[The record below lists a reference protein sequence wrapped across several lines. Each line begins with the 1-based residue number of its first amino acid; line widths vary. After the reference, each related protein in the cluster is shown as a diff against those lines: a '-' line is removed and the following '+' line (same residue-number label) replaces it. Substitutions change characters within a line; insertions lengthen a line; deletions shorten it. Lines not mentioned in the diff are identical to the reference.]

1 MLQPP
6 AKNDDVR
13 PRTVGAHQHTIFAG
27 QALGLTALFQVGFG
41 KKRLEGPVSYT
52 PELSAPDG
60 ESTGG
65 GKQALQ
71 HVKLVPDSGATL
83 VIGTA
88 NVVDKSC
95 ELRTFRHMDEVHR
108 QRFKG
113 RPFEADPAKYD
124 QLIEELRGFFTG
136 QHFTVSMHEAAA
148 PARPL
153 PSVATASRPVAT
165 PAVAKLPSKT
175 PVGLYVTIATTV
187 ALAATIAVILL
198 RR

>member
-1 MLQPP
+1 V
-6 AKNDDVR
+6 AKAM
-13 PRTVGAHQHTIFAG
+13 GQFQHTIIAG
-27 QALGLTALFQVGFG
+27 QAFGLAALFHHGFS
-41 KKRLEGPVSYT
+41 KKRLEGAVNYT
-52 PELSAPDG
+52 PELSAPEG
-60 ESTGG
+60 ESTGN

-88 NVVDKSC
+88 NVVEKLC
-95 ELRTFRHMDEVHR
+95 ELRTFRHMDDVHR

-124 QLIEELRGFFTG
+124 QLIDELRSFFTA
-136 QHFTVSMHEAAA
+136 QHYTVSMHEALA
-148 PARPL
+148 PARPI
-153 PSVATASRPVAT
+153 PPPPPPSRSVAV
-165 PAVAKLPSKT
+165 PAVAKLPSRV

-187 ALAATIAVILL
+187 ALVATIAVILL

>member
-13 PRTVGAHQHTIFAG
+13 PQSVGAHQHTIFAG

-41 KKRLEGPVSYT
+41 KKRLEGRVSYT

-83 VIGTA
+83 VIGSA

-113 RPFEADPAKYD
+113 RPFPADPAKYD

-136 QHFTVSMHEAAA
+136 QHFTVSMHEAVA
-148 PARPL
+148 PSPL
-153 PSVATASRPVAT
+153 PAASPPPAK

-187 ALAATIAVILL
+187 ALVATIAVILL

>member
-1 MLQPP
+1 MGEQ
-6 AKNDDVR
+6 
-13 PRTVGAHQHTIFAG
+13 QHTAFAG
-27 QALGLTALFQVGFG
+27 QAIGLADLFRYGFG
-41 KKRLEGPVSYT
+41 KKRLDGAVSYT
-52 PELSAPDG
+52 PELSSPDG

-95 ELRTFRHMDEVHR
+95 ELRTFRHMDDVHR

-113 RPFEADPAKYD
+113 RPFEADQAMYD
-124 QLIEELRGFFTG
+124 QLIEELRAFFAG

-148 PARPL
+148 PTRPML
-153 PSVATASRPVAT
+153 PIASASRPIAV
-165 PAVAKLPSKT
+165 PSVAKLPSKA
-175 PVGLYVTIATTV
+175 PVGLYVMIAATV
-187 ALAATIAVILL
+187 AVIATIAVILL

>member
-1 MLQPP
+1 MGQS
-6 AKNDDVR
+6 
-13 PRTVGAHQHTIFAG
+13 QHTAFAG
-27 QALGLTALFQVGFG
+27 QAVSLADLFRYGFS
-41 KKRLEGPVSYT
+41 KKRLEGVVNYT
-52 PELSAPDG
+52 PELSSPEGD
-60 ESTGG
+60 STAG

-95 ELRTFRHMDEVHR
+95 ELRTFRHMDDVHR

-113 RPFEADPAKYD
+113 RPFEADQTKYD
-124 QLIEELRGFFTG
+124 QLIEELRTFFTA

-148 PARPL
+148 PTRPM
-153 PSVATASRPVAT
+153 PPIASASRPIAV
-165 PAVAKLPSKT
+165 PAVAKLPSKA
-175 PVGLYVTIATTV
+175 PLALYVTIATAVALLATV
-187 ALAATIAVILL
+187 AAILL

>member
-1 MLQPP
+1 MGEQ
-6 AKNDDVR
+6 
-13 PRTVGAHQHTIFAG
+13 QHTAFAG
-27 QALGLTALFQVGFG
+27 QAVGLADLFRYGFS
-41 KKRLEGPVSYT
+41 KKRLEGPVNYT
-52 PELSAPDG
+52 PELSSPDG
-60 ESTGG
+60 DSTGG

-88 NVVDKSC
+88 NIVDKSC
-95 ELRTFRHMDEVHR
+95 ELRTFRHMDDVHR

-113 RPFEADPAKYD
+113 QPFKADPTKYD
-124 QLIEELRGFFTG
+124 QLIEELRTFFAG

-148 PARPL
+148 PTRPL
-153 PSVATASRPVAT
+153 PPVASASRPIAV
-165 PAVAKLPSKT
+165 PSVAKLPNRT

-187 ALAATIAVILL
+187 ALVATIAVIFL

>member
-1 MLQPP
+1 MTMYSHRASQQQM
-6 AKNDDVR
+6 
-13 PRTVGAHQHTIFAG
+13 GEQQHTAFAG
-27 QALGLTALFQVGFG
+27 QAIGLADLFRYGFS
-41 KKRLEGPVSYT
+41 KKRLEGEVNYT
-52 PELSAPDG
+52 PELSAPEGD
-60 ESTGG
+60 STGG

-95 ELRTFRHMDEVHR
+95 ELRTYRHMDDVHR

-113 RPFEADPAKYD
+113 QPFKADPARYD
-124 QLIEELRGFFTG
+124 QLIEDLRAFFAA
-136 QHFTVSMHEAAA
+136 QHYTVSMHEAAA
-148 PARPL
+148 PTRPMPPVASVSRPL
-153 PSVATASRPVAT
+153 LAA

-187 ALAATIAVILL
+187 ALAATIAVIFL

>member
-1 MLQPP
+1 MGESQ
-6 AKNDDVR
+6 
-13 PRTVGAHQHTIFAG
+13 QHTAFAG
-27 QALGLTALFQVGFG
+27 QAVSLADLFRYGFS
-41 KKRLEGPVSYT
+41 KKKLEGVVSYT
-52 PELSAPDG
+52 PELSSPEGD
-60 ESTGG
+60 STGG

-95 ELRTFRHMDEVHR
+95 ELRTFRHMDDVHR

-113 RPFEADPAKYD
+113 RPFDADPSRYD
-124 QLIEELRGFFTG
+124 QLIEDLRAFFTG
-136 QHFTVSMHEAAA
+136 QHFTVSIHETVA
-148 PARPL
+148 PSP
-153 PSVATASRPVAT
+153 PPVASAPRPVAT
-165 PAVAKLPSKT
+165 PSVAKLPSKT
-175 PVGLYVTIATTV
+175 PPGLYVAIATTV